1 MKEATYVVKVP
12 GKLMIAGEYAVT
24 EPNQSSIVVAVDRY
38 ITANIMTSKINQL
51 TLPQLGLDHV
61 TWDIESGIVNFPSED
76 KRLRFIENAFHVVYQ
91 YLHERDISIKAFH
104 LAVTS
109 ELDDPSGKKYGL
121 GSSAAIVVAVVTTM
135 LKLHDSEKGKVN
147 PETIFKL
154 AAIAH
159 FKTQGNGSCADIAAS
174 TYGGWLHYTAFPAN
188 WLIEQVHNV
197 KSISTLVASKW
208 PMLHIESISPPTA
221 LHFCVGW
228 TGESAATAPMV
239 AHVQQF
245 CNENPEAYHNF
256 LTESSLAVKRIV
268 TGFYQNDSDMV
279 LDGMKDNRF
288 TLLKIAKLAHVIIET
303 PELERLANLA
313 EQYGSGKSSGAGGG
327 DCGIAFVKEK
337 SQVEKLNLAWNKA
350 AIQSL
355 NLKASLQGAYI

>member
-24 EPNQSSIVVAVDRY
+24 EPNQASIVVAVDRY
-38 ITANIMTSKINQL
+38 ITANITTSKINQL

-61 TWDIESGIVNFPSED
+61 TWDIKSGIVNFPSKD
-76 KRLRFIENAFHVVYQ
+76 KRLRFIQNAFHVVYQ
-91 YLHERDISIKAFH
+91 YLHERDISIKPFH
-104 LAVTS
+104 LAVSS

-135 LKLHDSEKGKVN
+135 LKLHDSQKGKVN
-147 PETIFKL
+147 PDTIFKL

-174 TYGGWLHYTAFPAN
+174 TYGGWLNYTAFSAD

-197 KSISTLVASKW
+197 NSIAALVESKW
-208 PMLHIESISPPTA
+208 PMLHIESITPPTA
-221 LHFCVGW
+221 LHFVVGW

-245 CNENPEAYHNF
+245 CNQNPEAYADF
-256 LTESSLAVKRIV
+256 LTESSLAVNKII
-268 TGFYQNDSDMV
+268 TGFHQNDSDMV
-279 LDGMKDNRF
+279 LAGMKDNRF
-288 TLLKIAKLAHVIIET
+288 SLLKIAKLANVIIET

-313 EQYGSGKSSGAGGG
+313 DQFGSGKSSGAGGG
-327 DCGIAFVKEK
+327 DCGIAFVKEE
-337 SQVEKLNLAWNKA
+337 SQVEKLKIEWDEVG
-350 AIQSL
+350 IQSL
-355 NLKASLQGAYI
+355 NLKASLQGSYI

>member
-1 MKEATYVVKVP
+1 MEDATYVVKVP

-24 EPNQSSIVVAVDRY
+24 EPNQASIVVAVDRY
-38 ITANIMTSKINQL
+38 ITAKIVTSKVNQL

-61 TWDIESGIVNFPSED
+61 TWDIKSGIVNFPSED
-76 KRLRFIENAFHVVYQ
+76 KRLRFIQNAFHVVYQ
-91 YLHERDISIKAFH
+91 YLHERDISIKPFH

-135 LKLHDSEKGKVN
+135 LKLHDSHKGKVN
-147 PETIFKL
+147 PDIIFKL

-174 TYGGWLHYTAFPAN
+174 TYGGWLHYTAFSAD
-188 WLIEQVHNV
+188 WLVEQIHKVT
-197 KSISTLVASKW
+197 SISTLVESQW
-208 PMLHIESISPPTA
+208 PMLQVDSITPPTE

-239 AHVQQF
+239 SHVQQF
-245 CNENPEAYHNF
+245 CNENPEAYQNF
-256 LTESSLAVKRIV
+256 LTESSRAVNKIA
-268 TGFYQNDSDMV
+268 TGFLQNDSDMV
-279 LDGMKDNRF
+279 MRGMRDNRF
-288 TLLKIAKLAHVIIET
+288 ILLKIAELAHVTIET
-303 PELERLANLA
+303 PELKRLANIA

-327 DCGIAFVKEK
+327 DCGIAFVKKE
-337 SQVEKLNLAWNKA
+337 SQAEKLKLEWEKV
-350 AIQSL
+350 AIHSL
-355 NLKASLQGAYI
+355 NLKASLQGAYK